1 MFLRKMSNTEIGLY
15 PLSYKRGKAMPD
27 KIKAMF
33 FFGTRP
39 EAIKMAPIIK
49 KIEEGNSGIEP
60 RVVVTAQHR
69 QMLDQVLDT
78 FDIEVDYDLNIMRS
92 NQSLSDITER
102 AVQGFE
108 KVIREEDPHMILVQG
123 DTTTAFV
130 GGLVANYHKIPV
142 GHVEAG
148 LRSFDKFNPFPEEI
162 NRKLISVL
170 TDIHFVPTSVSKEN
184 LLREGVPSDHIFIT
198 GNTVIDALFR
208 TVKMDFDVEESFP
221 LIDFQKRIILVT
233 AHRRENLGQY
243 MRQIFE
249 ALGQISREYQDVEIV
264 FPVHLNPRIGDLA
277 GEILGDLPNVHL
289 LKPLDYLSFVKIM
302 EKSYFILT
310 DSGGIQ
316 EEAPSL
322 GKPVLVLRKVTER
335 PEAVKAGTVRVI
347 GTKKE
352 DIIREMKNLLANE
365 EDYMRMS
372 QAINP
377 YGDGRAS
384 ERIISI
390 LRYCF
395 QKDLQRPRDFI
406 APGLEGTG

>member
-1 MFLRKMSNTEIGLY
+1 
-15 PLSYKRGKAMPD
+15 MPD

-78 FDIEVDYDLNIMRS
+78 FDLKVDYDLNIMRS

-108 KVIREEDPHMILVQG
+108 KVIREEDPDMILVQG

-170 TDIHFVPTSVSKEN
+170 TDIHFVPTPVSKEN
-184 LLREGVPSDHIFIT
+184 LLREGVPSDCIFIT
-198 GNTVIDALFR
+198 GNTVIDALFM
-208 TVKMDFDVEESFP
+208 TVKMDFDVEDSFP
-221 LIDFQKRIILVT
+221 FIDFQKRIILVT
-233 AHRRENLGQY
+233 AHRRENLGHN

-264 FPVHLNPRIGDLA
+264 FPVHLNPKIGGLA
-277 GEILGDLPNVHL
+277 EEILGDLPYVHL

-347 GTKKE
+347 GTQKE
-352 DIIREMKNLLANE
+352 DIIREIKNLLENE
-365 EDYMRMS
+365 EDYLRMS
-372 QAINP
+372 HAINP

-395 QKDLQRPRDFI
+395 KKDSQRPWDFI
-406 APGLEGTG
+406 APGLETAGAE